1 MVAFDPNDQTAS
13 SDRSA
18 KIVEGKIGVKILE
31 YIAFA
36 NPLGGTSPNAEEIII
51 KCELVPMAPAPGFPN
66 KDRIATRLATGEPI
80 TTALL
85 SYRDINTADSA
96 ALICH
101 GINLEFFPDIEIAA
115 PGFEPFPDDVIAD
128 ARDDMRDRLFG
139 DKNPIMKSFE
149 TTAGRGLAG
158 VITSLN
164 FDWGLNGEINWDI
177 VDFGYR
183 APTGCKISISFTPI
197 HDIVPG
203 IDNNGMMRA
212 AVFNVAGSSPHSN
225 EDPHPSTSGGFD
237 ARSSARDAALPDA
250 DVIESGTGPGAG
262 GG

>member
-1 MVAFDPNDQTAS
+1 
-13 SDRSA
+13 
-18 KIVEGKIGVKILE
+18 
-31 YIAFA
+31 
-36 NPLGGTSPNAEEIII
+36 
-51 KCELVPMAPAPGFPN
+51 
-66 KDRIATRLATGEPI
+66 
-80 TTALL
+80 
-85 SYRDINTADSA
+85 
-96 ALICH
+96 
-101 GINLEFFPDIEIAA
+101 
-115 PGFEPFPDDVIAD
+115 
-128 ARDDMRDRLFG
+128 MR
-139 DKNPIMKSFE
+139 SFE

-212 AVFNVAGSSPHSN
+212 AVFNVAGSSPHSG

-237 ARSSARDAALPDA
+237 RRSASRESALPDA

-262 GG
+262 GGS